1 MLNSSNLR
9 PRRVVVTGL
18 GAVTPAGWGVE
29 PFTQAL
35 LSGRTTIAGFS
46 RFDHAT
52 QRTHIAGQVPPEP
65 PALRRLRG
73 WHRLSNTDRFAV
85 AAALEASQQAGFAW
99 PLVEDGAAVFL
110 ASSTGGLFE
119 TERFVHTLIDPPGA
133 TAPRG
138 WLASYSLSSPAEA
151 IARRL
156 GASGAVETVSSA
168 CAASA
173 LAIEQALRAIRRG
186 EVEVAFTGGADC
198 LCVTTY
204 AGFNS
209 LRAVDEQPCRPFRA
223 DRAGLSLGEGAAVL
237 VLEALDHALARG
249 ATPLAEVLGAGSS
262 CDASHMTAPSPDGAW
277 AAEAM
282 RRALA
287 DAGLDSAAIDFL
299 NAHGTATPLN
309 DAAEAAAISLVF
321 GDRARALPVEATKG
335 VVGHLLGAAGAV
347 EAVATIESLRA
358 GVLHP
363 TPAGGPVDDALGV
376 DVVLGQPRPSGAL
389 RTAMSANLGFGGAN
403 AALVFG
409 RWNDGGA
416 W

>member
-1 MLNSSNLR
+1 MLSSPGR
-9 PRRVVVTGL
+9 QQRRVVVTGI

-29 PFTQAL
+29 PFTQAI
-35 LSGRTTIAGFS
+35 LSGRTTIGGFT
-46 RFDHAT
+46 RFDHAA

-65 PALRRLRG
+65 LALRRVRG
-73 WHRLSNTDRFAV
+73 WHRLSNSDRFAV
-85 AAALEASQQAGFAW
+85 GSALEAAQQAGLAF
-99 PLVEDGAAVFL
+99 PLADGDAAVFF

-119 TERFVHTLIDPPGA
+119 TEQYVHTMIDPPGA
-133 TAPRG
+133 TAARG
-138 WLASYSLSSPAEA
+138 LLASYSLSSPAEA
-151 IARRL
+151 IARRF
-156 GASGAVETVSSA
+156 GVTGAVETVSSA

-173 LAIEQALRAIRRG
+173 LAIEQAMRAIRRG
-186 EVEVAFTGGADC
+186 EVQVAFTGGSDC

-237 VLEALDHALARG
+237 VLEALDHAVARG
-249 ATPLAEVLGAGSS
+249 ATPLAELMGAGSS
-262 CDASHMTAPSPDGAW
+262 CDASHMTAPDPDGSW

-287 DAGLDSAAIDFL
+287 DAGLDGSAIDFL

-309 DAAEAAAISLVF
+309 DAAEAAAIGLVF
-321 GDRARALPVEATKG
+321 GDRAHAVPVEATKG

-347 EAVATIESLRA
+347 EAVATIVSLRA
-358 GVLHP
+358 GTLHP
-363 TPAGGPVDDALGV
+363 TPEGGAIDEALGV
-376 DVVLGQPRPSGAL
+376 DVVLGHPRTSNGL

-403 AALVFG
+403 AALVFR
-409 RWNDGGA
+409 RWSQERES
-416 W
+416 

>member
-1 MLNSSNLR
+1 MLNSPEPR
-9 PRRVVVTGL
+9 QRRVVVTGI

-35 LSGRTTIAGFS
+35 LSGRTTIDDFT
-46 RFDHAT
+46 RFDHAA

-65 PALRRLRG
+65 SALRRVPG

-85 AAALEASQQAGFAW
+85 GSALEASQQAGLAW
-99 PLVEDGAAVFL
+99 PLAESAAAVFF

-119 TERFVHTLIDPPGA
+119 TERFVHALIDLTGT
-133 TAPRG
+133 TAPRRL
-138 WLASYSLSSPAEA
+138 LASYSLSSPAEA

-156 GASGAVETVSSA
+156 GATAAVETVSSA

-173 LAIEQALRAIRRG
+173 LAIEQAVRAIRRG
-186 EVEVAFTGGADC
+186 EVEVAFTGGSDC

-209 LRAVDEQPCRPFRA
+209 LRAVDERPCRPFRA

-237 VLEALDHALARG
+237 VLESLDHAVARG
-249 ATPLAEVLGAGSS
+249 ATPLAELMGAGSS
-262 CDASHMTAPSPDGAW
+262 CDASHMTAPNPDGSW

-287 DAGLDSAAIDFL
+287 DAGLDSSAIDFL

-309 DAAEAAAISLVF
+309 DAAEAAAIGLVF
-321 GDRARALPVEATKG
+321 GERARALPVEATKG

-347 EAVATIESLRA
+347 EAVATIVSLRA
-358 GVLHP
+358 GTLHP
-363 TPAGGPVDDALGV
+363 TPGGGKLDEALGV
-376 DVVLGQPRPSGAL
+376 DVVLGQPRTSNAL
-389 RTAMSANLGFGGAN
+389 HTAMSANLGFGGAN
-403 AALVFG
+403 AALILR
-409 RWNDGGA
+409 RWSEGSA
-416 W
+416 S

>member
-1 MLNSSNLR
+1 MLNSPPR
-9 PRRVVVTGL
+9 PRRVVVTGI

-35 LSGRTTIAGFS
+35 LSGRTTIDGFT
-46 RFDHAT
+46 RFDHAA
-52 QRTHIAGQVPPEP
+52 QRTHIAGQVPGEP
-65 PALRRLRG
+65 RALRRVRG

-85 AAALEASQQAGFAW
+85 GAAREASQHAGLAW
-99 PLVEDGAAVFL
+99 PLAGGDAAVFF

-119 TERFVHTLIDPPGA
+119 TEQFVHALIDAPGT

-138 WLASYSLSSPAEA
+138 LLASYSLSSPAEA

-156 GASGAVETVSSA
+156 GATAAVETVASA
-168 CAASA
+168 CAAST
-173 LAIEQALRAIRRG
+173 LAIEQALRAIQRG
-186 EVEVAFTGGADC
+186 EVEIAFTGGADC

-237 VLEALDHALARG
+237 VLESLDHALAR
-249 ATPLAEVLGAGSS
+249 AAAPLAELMGAGAS
-262 CDASHMTAPSPDGAW
+262 CDASHMTAPCPDGKW

-287 DAGLDSAAIDFL
+287 DAGLDAAAIDFL

-309 DAAEAAAISLVF
+309 DAAEAAAIRLVF
-321 GDRARALPVEATKG
+321 GDRAPVLPVEATKG

-347 EAVATIESLRA
+347 EAVATIVSLRA
-358 GVLHP
+358 GVVHP
-363 TPAGGPVDDALGV
+363 IRECGPIDEALGV
-376 DVVLGQPRPSGAL
+376 DVVLGRPRTSTTL
-389 RTAMSANLGFGGAN
+389 RTALSANLGFGGAN
-403 AALVFG
+403 AALVFR
-409 RWNDGGA
+409 RWSEERES
-416 W
+416 

>member
-1 MLNSSNLR
+1 MLSSPNR
-9 PRRVVVTGL
+9 RQRRVVVTGI

-29 PFTQAL
+29 PFIQAI

-46 RFDHAT
+46 RFDHAA
-52 QRTHIAGQVPPEP
+52 QRTHIAGQVPSEP
-65 PALRRLRG
+65 AALQRVRG
-73 WHRLSNTDRFAV
+73 WHHLSNTDRFAL
-85 AAALEASQQAGFAW
+85 ASALEASQQAGLTG
-99 PLVEDGAAVFL
+99 PLDDVSGVFF

-119 TERFVHTLIDPPGA
+119 TERFVHALIDPPDA
-133 TAPRG
+133 PAPRG
-138 WLASYSLSSPAEA
+138 LLASYSLSSPAEA
-151 IARRL
+151 IARHL
-156 GASGAVETVSSA
+156 GVCGAVETVSSA

-204 AGFNS
+204 SGFNS

-237 VLEALDHALARG
+237 VLEALEHALARG

-262 CDASHMTAPSPDGAW
+262 CDASHMTAPHPDGVW

-287 DAGLDSAAIDFL
+287 DAGLESTAIDFL

-309 DAAEAAAISLVF
+309 DVAEAAAIRLVF
-321 GDRARALPVEATKG
+321 GDYGRALPVEATKG

-347 EAVATIESLRA
+347 EAVATIVSLRA

-363 TPAGGPVDDALGV
+363 TPADGPVDDALGL
-376 DVVLGQPRPSGAL
+376 DVVLGRPRASSAL
-389 RTAMSANLGFGGAN
+389 DTAMSANLGFGGAN
-403 AALVFG
+403 AALVLR
-409 RWNDGGA
+409 RWSEERA
-416 W
+416 S